1 MKQRSNKQMKRA
13 LERLQDRRLAAEARL
28 ADVRRSLDREVGWA
42 PRSKVW
48 VLPLVAFGVGL
59 ALALARRRRS
69 RE

>member
-1 MKQRSNKQMKRA
+1 MERA
-13 LERLQDRRLAAEARL
+13 LDRLQSRRQEAEARL
-28 ADVRRSLDREVGWA
+28 ADVRRAFGREVGWT